1 MSSLTLVEEKYE
13 AKYSDVR
20 FWDKVQKVCKWAGV
34 KVIYPALLLNYALQE
49 KDVPLW
55 AKTTIIGALG
65 YFISS
70 LDAIPDLIPIA
81 GYIDDLSVLTTA
93 VTIIG
98 THVNRSIKQMASDK
112 LHDWFGN
119 FDEQELLNS

>member
-20 FWDKVQKVCKWAGV
+20 FWNKVQKVCKWAGV

-93 VTIIG
+93 VTIMGDHINWG
-98 THVNRSIKQMASDK
+98 VKQMATDK
-112 LHDWFGN
+112 LQNWFGE
-119 FDEQELLNS
+119 FDEKELLDA